1 MITGNVPIGVVE
13 LVVIAKLTETGLP
26 AAGDTE
32 LDGWN

>member
-13 LVVIAKLTETGLP
+13 VVAMAKLTETGLP
-26 AAGDTE
+26 AVGDAE